1 GASGRPVLYD
11 TLEPAAAAML
21 GTRERVVADSVPV
34 TGGEPCVHA
43 AIHRVALATRAD
55 GEDAFL
61 RLSRAHLPA
70 AVAVVHVGAN
80 VHFAAVFPWVLF
92 GVAVLV
98 AIITDDAA
106 D

>member
-1 GASGRPVLYD
+1 RLHNPRGRRRNPRSSRHTSSPCIRRRPLHGASGRPVLYD

-70 AVAVVHVGAN
+70 A
-80 VHFAAVFPWVLF
+80 
-92 GVAVLV
+92 
-98 AIITDDAA
+98 
-106 D
+106 